1 MEGFDSLKIKEI
13 LNLSDDFMPVVYL
26 SVGYRSD
33 EDIYAS
39 KAKFRL
45 PESEIIS
52 KI

>member
-1 MEGFDSLKIKEI
+1 MEGFDRIKVKEI

-33 EDIYAS
+33 EDTSAS
-39 KAKFRL
+39 RVKFRL